1 MIRTSGFTLIIR
13 AAQLQQWQ
21 VSLQEK
27 QVWALK
33 NRGFMKM
40 NIQLFKGFQTFE
52 THECL
57 RTELAT
63 LSDPNQLD
71 GLFVLCLVI
80 KTDSKAR
87 NPFEDSFNFVRT
99 CIKSCYLYLGG
110 WHPCDS
116 IAPSPFPHAHCADL
130 PK

>member
-1 MIRTSGFTLIIR
+1 
-13 AAQLQQWQ
+13 
-21 VSLQEK
+21 
-27 QVWALK
+27 
-33 NRGFMKM
+33 MKM

-63 LSDPNQLD
+63 LRDPNQLD
-71 GLFVLCLVI
+71 KLIYTSVSAQSGTKWAIFVLCLFI

>member
-1 MIRTSGFTLIIR
+1 MIHTSGFTLIIR

-52 THECL
+52 TH
-57 RTELAT
+57 
-63 LSDPNQLD
+63 
-71 GLFVLCLVI
+71 
-80 KTDSKAR
+80 
-87 NPFEDSFNFVRT
+87 
-99 CIKSCYLYLGG
+99 
-110 WHPCDS
+110 
-116 IAPSPFPHAHCADL
+116 
-130 PK
+130 